1 MTTSS
6 GSSEDEVKELA
17 KVLRAIP
24 DFVKQYSD
32 VLLEV
37 IDKICV
43 DDPVIIDWTVPF
55 PRNGRNQTKRSLI
68 NYFTTHGGKDEFNA
82 GIIFSF
88 RNSGLELRNGDR
100 FWPETWNLRPIPA

>member
-6 GSSEDEVKELA
+6 RRSEDEVKELA
-17 KVLRAIP
+17 KVLNLGLRAIP

-37 IDKICV
+37 IDQICV

-55 PRNGRNQTKRSLI
+55 PRNGRNQTKSPTWRLHEYLVRLSIEHKTLI
-68 NYFTTHGGKDEFNA
+68 ADSKVKEKWQDQ
-82 GIIFSF
+82 
-88 RNSGLELRNGDR
+88 
-100 FWPETWNLRPIPA
+100 

>member
-6 GSSEDEVKELA
+6 RRSEDEVKELA
-17 KVLRAIP
+17 KVLNLGLRAIP

-37 IDKICV
+37 IDQICV

-68 NYFTTHGGKDEFNA
+68 NYITTHGGNE
-82 GIIFSF
+82 
-88 RNSGLELRNGDR
+88 
-100 FWPETWNLRPIPA
+100 NLMLV